1 MSGLGGTPSKVLPP
15 QKRLIKPKSL
25 VARIPIPAMDPT
37 KAKQFRILSTY
48 NLSERS
54 PLVKHPDAAQS
65 KQNMYARMPTIFA
78 KNKDEDGESNSIV
91 GIDLNPEG
99 TVPNDVS
106 NVAQSPIHGIEQ
118 LVEEGGS
125 AAYQLY

>member
-1 MSGLGGTPSKVLPP
+1 MSGLGGTPSKDLPP

-25 VARIPIPAMDPT
+25 VARIPIPAMDPS
-37 KAKQFRILSTY
+37 KAKQFRIFSTY

-54 PLVKHPDAAQS
+54 PLVKQEAHS
-65 KQNMYARMPTIFA
+65 KHNIYARMPTIFA

-99 TVPNDVS
+99 TVPNEIS

-125 AAYQLY
+125 AAY